1 MGKGLCCLWT
11 DVEGGGI
18 VYMIDGNDGIGELRF
33 GFDGRNEVRIKTS
46 MLTADTV
53 ARTVVGTRYGI

>member
-1 MGKGLCCLWT
+1 MWT

-33 GFDGRNEVRIKTS
+33 GLMG
-46 MLTADTV
+46 
-53 ARTVVGTRYGI
+53 GTRLE